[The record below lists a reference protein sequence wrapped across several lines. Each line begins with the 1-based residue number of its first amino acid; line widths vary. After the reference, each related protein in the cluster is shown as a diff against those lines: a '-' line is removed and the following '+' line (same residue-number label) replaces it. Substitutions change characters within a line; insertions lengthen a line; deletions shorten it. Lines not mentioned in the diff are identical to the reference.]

1 MLRAI
6 LFILFYIFIHNY
18 SFSNVNKDKIINYLE
33 EFRSLKSEFVQIN
46 NNGDILSGK
55 LFVLR
60 PGKFRIEY
68 DQIPLVII
76 SNGKRVAVINKELK
90 SVTFHSPNEI
100 PVGVLLFKKL
110 SMKGIRILKLIEREN
125 RISIDVVDSN
135 FANQGFVE
143 ILFEKKPFDM
153 KKWTIFK
160 NDNSKTEVFFNNILL
175 DKQLLPRLF
184 DIEKEDPRKIPWKN

>member
-1 MLRAI
+1 
-6 LFILFYIFIHNY
+6 
-18 SFSNVNKDKIINYLE
+18 LE

-110 SMKGIRILKLIEREN
+110 SMKGIKILKLIEKEN
-125 RISIDVVDSN
+125 RVSINVVDSN
-135 FANQGFVE
+135 FENQGFVE

-160 NDNSKTEVFFNNILL
+160 NDNSKTEVFFNNLLL
-175 DKQLLPRLF
+175 DKELLPRLF